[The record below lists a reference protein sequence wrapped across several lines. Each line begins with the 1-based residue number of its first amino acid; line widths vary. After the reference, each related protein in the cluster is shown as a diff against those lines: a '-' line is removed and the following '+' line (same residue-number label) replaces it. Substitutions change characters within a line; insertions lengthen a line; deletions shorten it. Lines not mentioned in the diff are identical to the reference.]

1 MTRSGFC
8 VIGAGSF
15 GSALAIH
22 LAKSGEPISL
32 WGNKTEALDAMA
44 RLRCNHTHLPG
55 IFFPENIRIEHSLQT
70 ALAEYD
76 DILVTV
82 PSHAFY
88 DTLLQIKPH
97 LRKNHRLIW
106 GSKGLDPRQGKFLH
120 VVAKEMLGNIPMAI
134 LSGPSFAK
142 EVALG
147 LPTAVVIA
155 GNIKTFT
162 NNMVRRFSSGRFRAY
177 YSDDMI
183 GVSLGGAMK
192 NVLAIA
198 VGISDGVGFGA
209 NARSAL
215 ITRGL
220 AEIVRLG
227 VACGAASSTFLGL
240 AGVGDLILTCTD
252 EQSRNLRFGLALG
265 RGSDKESA
273 QRAIGQVIEG
283 IGTAELIVKLGVAHG
298 VDVPITQ
305 QVCNALQG
313 KLSIQEAVKALF
325 ARELKAEQ
333 E

>member
-1 MTRSGFC
+1 MTRPGFC

-22 LAKSGEPISL
+22 LAKSGERVSL
-32 WGNKTEALDAMA
+32 WGNKADALAAMA
-44 RLRCNHTHLPG
+44 RLRCNAAHLPG
-55 IFFPENIRIEHSLQT
+55 ILFPENLYIEPSLQT
-70 ALAEYD
+70 ALAEYN
-76 DILVTV
+76 DIVVAV
-82 PSHAFY
+82 PSHVFY
-88 DTLLQIKPH
+88 EVLLQIKPY
-97 LRKNHRLIW
+97 LRADHRLVW
-106 GSKGLDPRQGKFLH
+106 GSKGLDPRRGEFLQ
-120 VVAKEMLGNIPMAI
+120 VVAKEVLGDIPMAI
-134 LSGPSFAK
+134 VSGPSFAK

-155 GNIKTFT
+155 GNVKTVT
-162 NNMVRRFSSGRFRAY
+162 DNLVRRFSSGQFRAY

-215 ITRGL
+215 MTRGL

-227 VACGAASSTFLGL
+227 VACGAAPSTFLGL

-252 EQSRNLRFGLALG
+252 EQSRNRRFGLALG

-273 QRAIGQVIEG
+273 QRAIGQAIEG
-283 IGTAELIVKLGVAHG
+283 IGTARLIVKLSVAHG

-305 QVCNALQG
+305 QVCAALQG
-313 KLSIQEAVKALF
+313 TLSIQDAVEALF
-325 ARELKAEQ
+325 ARELKAE
-333 E
+333 